1 MRVAGDAVPSLAE
14 VDADFVEHLVMGVP
28 ADDAD
33 IERRLT
39 HFQTHIFLLSMTFSE
54 NRCTLFG
61 VML

>member
-1 MRVAGDAVPSLAE
+1 M
-14 VDADFVEHLVMGVP
+14 P
-28 ADDAD
+28 ADNAD

-39 HFQTHIFLLSMTFSE
+39 HFQARIFLLSMTFSE